1 VSRADRPRSPTG
13 AADAAARA
21 YGLLA
26 LAFEEPS
33 RGLADEVAAP
43 DAPLSLPAV
52 DAAALSHE
60 YHRLFVGP
68 DRLAAPP
75 YESVYL
81 DGGVVMGEST
91 SMVAR
96 RYREAGYALDP
107 SVRGPPDHVETE
119 LAFMA
124 LLAEEEAAAWEQGD
138 PNRAGRWQA
147 RQREFLAEHLACW
160 APELSSRI
168 LGATE
173 APFYRGLAVALR
185 ELVAVEQERLAEAD
199 EGQARA

>member
-1 VSRADRPRSPTG
+1 VRRADGQLPLAG
-13 AADAAARA
+13 QADAAARA

-26 LAFEEPS
+26 LAFDEPS

-43 DAPLSLPAV
+43 GAPFSLPAV
-52 DAAALSHE
+52 DEAALVHE

-68 DRLAAPP
+68 DRLPAPP
-75 YESVYL
+75 YESVYR

-91 SMVAR
+91 SEVAR

-119 LAFMA
+119 LAFME
-124 LLAEEEAAAWEQGD
+124 LLAGEEAAAWEQGD
-138 PNRAGRWQA
+138 PIQAGRWQA
-147 RQREFLAEHLACW
+147 RQREFLAGHLACW
-160 APELSSRI
+160 APELSGRI

-185 ELVAVEQERLAEAD
+185 EFVAVELERLTGGRD
-199 EGQARA
+199 QARE